1 MTKYSSFCNALS
13 STQYWLPMCST
24 SFAVLLSA
32 LPHCRIFSKCTATRK
47 WLTCVL
53 DILQFRKKIF
63 KNKKPRWNRET
74 KVLNG
79 HTKRQRPQHAKSCQW
94 KRVILQFAA
103 KRNLT
108 REYFSAAD
116 RGDVDII
123 KGHKNLIAL
132 ISLFLIQKKCIQKV
146 IFLKKVCLGFGFP
159 SQVLSSRESG
169 KCECRVTHQWANIMQ
184 RKIMQICG
192 SSCYK

>member
-32 LPHCRIFSKCTATRK
+32 LPHCRIFSKSTATRK

-79 HTKRQRPQHAKSCQW
+79 HTKRQRPQREKLPVKARHYGRFYTKDALSVW
-94 KRVILQFAA
+94 T
-103 KRNLT
+103 NLGKHFVV
-108 REYFSAAD
+108 RLGYA
-116 RGDVDII
+116 
-123 KGHKNLIAL
+123 
-132 ISLFLIQKKCIQKV
+132 SLV
-146 IFLKKVCLGFGFP
+146 
-159 SQVLSSRESG
+159 
-169 KCECRVTHQWANIMQ
+169 
-184 RKIMQICG
+184 
-192 SSCYK
+192 